1 MQAIGISTCALVTLS
16 NIKILDWYTC
26 VRKTKD
32 LDSLWSMRKGY
43 DGGVENTDQKK
54 KKKEDEDWEF
64 LFTSCFKI
72 RGNVEAKIKFN

>member
-32 LDSLWSMRKGY
+32 LDSLWSMRKGH

-54 KKKEDEDWEF
+54 KKRGRRLGILVYF
-64 LFTSCFKI
+64 LFQNQRKCWGKNKI
-72 RGNVEAKIKFN
+72 

>member
-1 MQAIGISTCALVTLS
+1 MEAVGRSTCALVTLS

-54 KKKEDEDWEF
+54 KEDKDWKF

-72 RGNVEAKIKFN
+72 RGNVEAKIKLN